1 MTLSGNSYKLVCIT
15 DLFATAAREFP
26 MNDPATTDALPTPEQ
41 MRNYFAAAKSAQ
53 KARRLQEASRA
64 IITGNIAAATC
75 LVETVLVVQ
84 HAGWTGDTLR
94 MFILDGVLFGY
105 IALAV
110 LSLRWLKRRRLQSSV
125 YVLNQ
130 FEAEAKRVPARQVCA
145 MAMLYFVVMVLVTGV
160 MLWTIDVNRV
170 PQWAIIAVLSV
181 GPLAGVGYFVS
192 RFVMFRFW
200 EDLLFAVA
208 VALAYL
214 PFPFQAWHLA
224 PICLAA
230 FPMVIVGTTCLHF
243 RWVRW
248 QRASALHNEDS
259 VSEVRS

>member
-1 MTLSGNSYKLVCIT
+1 MHDS
-15 DLFATAAREFP
+15 
-26 MNDPATTDALPTPEQ
+26 ATTDALPTPDQ

-64 IITGNIAAATC
+64 IITGNIAAAAC

-84 HAGWTGDTLR
+84 HAGWAGDTLR
-94 MFILDGVLFGY
+94 MLILDGVLFGY

-110 LSLRWLKRRRLQSSV
+110 LSLRWLKSRRLQSSV

-130 FEAEAKRVPARQVCA
+130 FETQRVPARQVRA
-145 MAMLYFVVMVLVTGV
+145 VAMLSLIFIALGAGIA
-160 MLWTIDVNRV
+160 LWTIDFNRV
-170 PQWAIIAVLSV
+170 PQWAIIATLSV
-181 GPLAGVGYFVS
+181 GPLLAVGYFVL

-200 EDLLFAVA
+200 EDLLFATA

-224 PICLAA
+224 PLCLAT
-230 FPMVIVGTTCLHF
+230 FPMVIVGTACLHF

-248 QRASALHNEDS
+248 QRASALQNAES
-259 VSEVRS
+259 AGEEVRS